1 MPVDRERVAP
11 SARRL
16 MQSLRDLGYDVVV
29 VSDCCHN
36 VHRDLHEWTLAKIL
50 PIFARVLTTDQVFKL
65 LA

>member
-1 MPVDRERVAP
+1 
-11 SARRL
+11 
-16 MQSLRDLGYDVVV
+16 

-36 VHRDLHEWTLAKIL
+36 VHRDLHEWTLSKIM